1 MMKARVM
8 HGFLVA
14 VFLAIIFG
22 VGISQPAMDI
32 AQGERAQLLDVFTR
46 PPTEKNLRAYEKDV
60 EDASL
65 IIQRVR
71 PYMQFAQFL
80 ALKDLGKD
88 VLAGRDGWLFYK
100 PDVQFLIEPWSGYDD
115 VIGAIRAFRDALDA
129 RGIRLL
135 VAPAPGKP
143 SIYPDK
149 ITARAGKMGRFPI
162 SGLHGAVDR
171 TAGNRK
177 ASQFS
182 VSGHAREIIARLRQ
196 AGVDTVDLFTLFEQ
210 NRATTALYLKQDTHW
225 SPDGMCLA
233 ADEVASELLARG
245 WLTKGPVNYTLK
257 PVSIERHGDVLRM
270 ARSPQVLNT
279 FPPEQ
284 IECTQVVWEDTGEVY
299 QDSPD
304 SDILVLGDS
313 FLRIYERDEP
323 GSAGFTAHLALDLGM
338 PLTSIIND
346 GGASTLVRQELSR
359 KPGLLRN
366 KKVVVW
372 EFVERDLR
380 FGTEGWQIV
389 PLPDPSR

>member
-1 MMKARVM
+1 MSKARVM

-22 VGISQPAMDI
+22 VGISQPAIDI

-46 PPTEKNLRAYEKDV
+46 PPTEKNLRTYEKDV
-60 EDASL
+60 EDASR
-65 IIQRVR
+65 IIQGVR

-88 VLAGRDGWLFYK
+88 VLAGRDGWFFYK

-149 ITARAGKMGRFPI
+149 ITARAAYLDEPV
-162 SGLHGAVDR
+162 SDR
-171 TAGNRK
+171 
-177 ASQFS
+177 
-182 VSGHAREIIARLRQ
+182 AREIIARLRQ

-210 NRATTALYLKQDTHW
+210 NRATTALYLQQDTHW

-233 ADEVASELLARG
+233 VDEVASEILARG

-257 PVSIERHGDVLRM
+257 PVSIARHGDVLCM

-284 IECTQVVWEDTGEVY
+284 IECTQVTWEDTDYVY
-299 QDSPD
+299 EDSPE
-304 SDILVLGDS
+304 SDVLVLGDS

-389 PLPDPSR
+389 PLPDPIEAAVVAN

>member
-1 MMKARVM
+1 
-8 HGFLVA
+8 
-14 VFLAIIFG
+14 
-22 VGISQPAMDI
+22 
-32 AQGERAQLLDVFTR
+32 
-46 PPTEKNLRAYEKDV
+46 
-60 EDASL
+60 
-65 IIQRVR
+65 
-71 PYMQFAQFL
+71 MQFAQFL

-115 VIGAIRAFRDALDA
+115 VIGAIRAFHDALDA

-135 VAPAPGKP
+135 VVPAPGKP

-149 ITARAGKMGRFPI
+149 ITARAAHLDEP
-162 SGLHGAVDR
+162 
-171 TAGNRK
+171 
-177 ASQFS
+177 
-182 VSGHAREIIARLRQ
+182 VSGHARETIARLRK
-196 AGVDTVDLFTLFEQ
+196 AGVDTVDLFMLFEQ
-210 NRATTALYLKQDTHW
+210 NRATTALYLQQDTHW
-225 SPDGMCLA
+225 SPDGMRLA
-233 ADEVASELLARG
+233 ANKVASEILARG
-245 WLTKGPVNYTLK
+245 WLTKGPVNYALK

-270 ARSPQVLNT
+270 APSPQVLNT

-284 IECTQVVWEDTGEVY
+284 IECTQVVLEDTDEVY

-359 KPGLLRN
+359 KPQLLRD

-380 FGTEGWQIV
+380 FGTEAWQV
-389 PLPDPSR
+389 VSLPDPV

>member
-1 MMKARVM
+1 
-8 HGFLVA
+8 

-32 AQGERAQLLDVFTR
+32 AQGEHPQVLDVFTR
-46 PPTEKNLRAYEKDV
+46 PPTEKNLRAYERDV
-60 EDASL
+60 EDASR
-65 IIQRVR
+65 IIQGVR

-88 VLAGRDGWLFYK
+88 VLAGRDGWFFYK

-135 VAPAPGKP
+135 VVPAPGKP

-149 ITARAGKMGRFPI
+149 ITARAAHLDEPV
-162 SGLHGAVDR
+162 SGLA
-171 TAGNRK
+171 RK
-177 ASQFS
+177 PCAR
-182 VSGHAREIIARLRQ
+182 GHARETIARLRQ

-233 ADEVASELLARG
+233 VDEVASEILARG
-245 WLTKGPVNYTLK
+245 WLTKGPVNYTLR
-257 PVSIERHGDVLRM
+257 PVSITRHGDVLRM

-284 IECTQVVWEDTGEVY
+284 IECTQVTWEDTDYVY
-299 QDSPD
+299 EDSPE
-304 SDILVLGDS
+304 SDVLVLGDS

-323 GSAGFTAHLALDLGM
+323 GSAGFTAHLALDLGL

-359 KPGLLRN
+359 KPALLRYM
-366 KKVVVW
+366 KVVVW

-389 PLPDPSR
+389 PLPDPIEATVVVN